1 MKKSFWVYLIL
12 TLSIMVG
19 IFCFSAQ
26 PGEKSSKISLSVT
39 KRVVTEQPSEH
50 ITKKEINDKTDLVEV
65 IIRKSAHFL
74 IFTAL
79 GFSVFMTLYKSGKL
93 NKICIICI
101 ISLIICIVYAITDE
115 VHQLFV
121 SERSGEVRDVLIDSA
136 GSLLGILLTSGT
148 LKIGKIIRN
157 KKM

>member
-1 MKKSFWVYLIL
+1 MKIL
-12 TLSIMVG
+12 
-19 IFCFSAQ
+19 
-26 PGEKSSKISLSVT
+26 
-39 KRVVTEQPSEH
+39 KRFFAY
-50 ITKKEINDKTDLVEV
+50 IIDILVLT
-65 IIRKSAHFL
+65 II
-74 IFTAL
+74 
-79 GFSVFMTLYKSGKL
+79 FMTLYKSGKL

-121 SERSGEVRDVLIDSA
+121 FERSGEVRDVLIDSA